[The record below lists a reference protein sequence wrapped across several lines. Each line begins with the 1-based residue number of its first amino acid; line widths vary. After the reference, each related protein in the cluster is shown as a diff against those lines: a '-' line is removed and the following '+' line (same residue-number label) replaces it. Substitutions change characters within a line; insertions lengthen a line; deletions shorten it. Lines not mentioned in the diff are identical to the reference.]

1 MDAILTDLLPF
12 YKKLPDL
19 WKKRLLANA
28 QQTKFQKGTLLHAG
42 EERCSGLFILI
53 SGRVKAYMV
62 TEAGKEITLFRLM
75 NRDVCIFS
83 ASCLMKNITF
93 DVHILTETE
102 VEAIRIP
109 AKLYDQMEKEVVS
122 VANFTSDLI
131 SSRMS
136 DVMWVLEQIVFMS
149 FDKRLALFLLEQF
162 QLEGTEHLIMTQE
175 QIAANLGSAREVV
188 SRMLKYFAKEG
199 ILEVV
204 RGGVHL
210 LSREKLIQLTEKE

>member
-28 QQTKFQKGTLLHAG
+28 QQTNFQKGTLLHAG

-93 DVHILTETE
+93 DVCMQDGK
-102 VEAIRIP
+102 VYAIELRSGRAGDI
-109 AKLYDQMEKEVVS
+109 KL
-122 VANFTSDLI
+122 N
-131 SSRMS
+131 
-136 DVMWVLEQIVFMS
+136 
-149 FDKRLALFLLEQF
+149 
-162 QLEGTEHLIMTQE
+162 
-175 QIAANLGSAREVV
+175 
-188 SRMLKYFAKEG
+188 
-199 ILEVV
+199 
-204 RGGVHL
+204 
-210 LSREKLIQLTEKE
+210 

>member
-1 MDAILTDLLPF
+1 MEMYFSEMLPF
-12 YKKLPDL
+12 YNKLPSL
-19 WKKRLLANA
+19 WKKRLLAGSEL
-28 QQTKFQKGTLLHAG
+28 THFQKGTLLHAG
-42 EERCSGLFILI
+42 EELCSGLFVLI
-53 SGRVKAYMV
+53 SGRIKVYMV

-75 NRDVCIFS
+75 DRDVCIFS

-93 DVHILTETE
+93 DVHILAETE
-102 VEAIRIP
+102 LEAIRIP
-109 AKLYDQMEKEVVS
+109 AKLYDQMVKEEVS
-122 VANFTSDLI
+122 VSNFTNDLI

-162 QLEGTEHLIMTQE
+162 QLEESNQLSMTQE

-204 RGGVHL
+204 RGGVRL
-210 LSREKLIQLTEKE
+210 LSVEKLIQITEKE

>member
-1 MDAILTDLLPF
+1 METIFMDLLPF
-12 YKKLPDL
+12 YTKLPSL
-19 WKKRLLANA
+19 WKKRLLASS
-28 QQTKFQKGTLLHAG
+28 QRTRFLKGTLLHAG
-42 EERCSGLFILI
+42 EEQCSGLFVLI
-53 SGRVKAYMV
+53 SGRVKAYMI
-62 TEAGKEITLFRLM
+62 TESGKEITLFRLM
-75 NRDVCIFS
+75 DRDVCIFS

-93 DVHILTETE
+93 DVHILAETD

-109 AKLYDQMEKEVVS
+109 AKIYDEMEKEEVS

-162 QLEGTEHLIMTQE
+162 QLEGACQLSMTQE
-175 QIAANLGSAREVV
+175 EIASNLGSAREVV

-199 ILEVV
+199 IVEVV
-204 RGGVHL
+204 RGGVRL
-210 LSREKLIQLTEKE
+210 LSMEKLIELTEKE